1 MIPSPFAFYAP
12 ARLDEALDLLQ
23 QYGDE
28 AKLLAGGHSLLPTMK
43 LRLATPAVLIDLH
56 KIPDLVGITVDE
68 RVTIGS
74 MTTWSA
80 LEADATLCAAVPVL
94 AATIRLIGDRQVRN
108 RGTLG
113 GALAHADPAAD
124 APALVL
130 VLNGT
135 LTIYGPAGIRTVAA
149 KDFFVDLLT
158 TALAPDEILTAI
170 TLDRVGPDEGAAY
183 LKFAHPASRYALV
196 GVAAFLRVEAG
207 QITACRVAVTGA
219 GVRAERLTIVE
230 ARLLHQPAQAE
241 VFAAAAQGAADTLE
255 ILGDLHASEAY
266 RRAMVEVYTRRALE
280 AAAANLRA
288 S

>member
-12 ARLDEALDLLQ
+12 SRLDEAVRLLQ

-56 KIPDLVGITVDE
+56 KISDLVGVTVGE

-80 LEADATLCAAVPVL
+80 LEADATLCEALPVL

-124 APALVL
+124 APAVVL

-135 LTIYGPAGIRTVAA
+135 LTIYGPAGIRTIAA
-149 KDFFVDLLT
+149 DDFFVDMLT

-170 TLDRVGPDEGAAY
+170 TLDRVGPGEGAAY

-207 QITACRVAVTGA
+207 QVSACRVAVTGA
-219 GVRAERLTIVE
+219 GVRAERLTNVE
-230 ARLLHQPAQAE
+230 AMLLHQPAQPDL
-241 VFAAAAQGAADTLE
+241 FARAARGAADTLE
-255 ILGDLHASEAY
+255 ILGDLHASETY
-266 RRAMVEVYTRRALE
+266 RRAMVEVYIHRALV
-280 AAAANLRA
+280 AAAASLRA

>member
-56 KIPDLVGITVDE
+56 KIADLVGITVDE

-80 LEADATLCAAVPVL
+80 LEADATLCEAIPVL

-124 APALVL
+124 APAVVL

-135 LTIYGPAGIRTVAA
+135 LTIYGPAGTRTVPA
-149 KDFFVDLLT
+149 DEFFVDLLT

-170 TLDRVGPDEGAAY
+170 TLDRVGPGEGAAY

-196 GVAAFLRVEAG
+196 GVAAFLRIEAG

-219 GVRAERLTIVE
+219 GVRAERLTTVE
-230 ARLLHQPAQAE
+230 AMLLHQPALPDA
-241 VFAAAAQGAADTLE
+241 FAAAAQGAGETIE
-255 ILGDLHASEAY
+255 ILGDLHASETY
-266 RRAMVEVYTRRALE
+266 RRAMVEVYTHRALM
-280 AAAANLRA
+280 AAAASLRV

>member
-1 MIPSPFAFYAP
+1 MIPSSFTFYAP
-12 ARLDEALDLLQ
+12 SRLDEALDLLQ

-56 KIPDLVGITVDE
+56 KIPELVGVTVDE

-80 LEADATLCAAVPVL
+80 LEADATLCQAVPVF

-124 APALVL
+124 APAVVL

-135 LTIYGPAGIRTVAA
+135 LTIYGPAGLRTVAA
-149 KDFFVDLLT
+149 EDFFVDMLT

-170 TLDRVGPDEGAAY
+170 TLDCVGPGEGAAY

-196 GVAAFLRVEAG
+196 GVAAFLRIEAG

-219 GVRAERLTIVE
+219 GVRAERLTTVE
-230 ARLLHQPAQAE
+230 TKLLHQPAQPE
-241 VFAAAAQGAADTLE
+241 VFAAAAQGAAATLA

-280 AAAANLRA
+280 AAAASLRT

>member
-1 MIPSPFAFYAP
+1 MIPSPFALYAP
-12 ARLDEALDLLQ
+12 SRLDEALDLLQ

-43 LRLATPAVLIDLH
+43 LRLASPAVLIDLH
-56 KIPDLVGITVDE
+56 KIPELVGVTVGE

-80 LEADATLCAAVPVL
+80 LEADATLCEALPVL

-124 APALVL
+124 APAVVL

-149 KDFFVDLLT
+149 EDFFVDMLT
-158 TALAPDEILTAI
+158 TALAPDEILTTI
-170 TLDRVGPDEGAAY
+170 TLDRVGSGEGAAY

-219 GVRAERLTIVE
+219 GVRAERLTNVE
-230 ARLLHQPAQAE
+230 TKLLHQPAQSDL
-241 VFAAAAQGAADTLE
+241 FARAAQGAADPLE

-280 AAAANLRA
+280 AAAASLCT